1 MEAVLL
7 VLGVVMFFV
16 GLGKMGFAAG
26 LAWFIGLVLLAI
38 VVWPLAIVAG
48 LAIAAY
54 GLLKFVSEDLKRPS
68 LPGAVRASSF
78 VIVMAVLGAVVGMI
92 AAGYPRSIWSSGDL
106 VGQVTQ
112 VKPEPQWSTIT
123 TGSGKPAR

>member
-54 GLLKFVSEDLKRPS
+54 GLLKFVSEDLK
-68 LPGAVRASSF
+68 LRASNF
-78 VIVMAVLGAVVGMI
+78 VIVMAVLGAVAGMI

-112 VKPEPQWSTIT
+112 TKPEPQWSAIT